1 MPLTTSTLAC
11 MEKQM
16 NDIKAST
23 AQVVWEL
30 LNTALYDIEAGDID
44 DGVTAIE
51 EAIKLLEGEAK

>member
-1 MPLTTSTLAC
+1 
-11 MEKQM
+11 M

-51 EAIKLLEGEAK
+51 EAIKLLEGEANET